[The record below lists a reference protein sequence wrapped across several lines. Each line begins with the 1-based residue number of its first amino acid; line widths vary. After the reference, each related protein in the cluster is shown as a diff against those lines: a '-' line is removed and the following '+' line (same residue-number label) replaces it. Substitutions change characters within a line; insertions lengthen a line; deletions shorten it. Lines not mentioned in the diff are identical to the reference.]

1 MQSGHSWNPVSRK
14 QNCMDG
20 DLICLVS
27 LDLRKEQLSLSRLAL
42 LFLITK
48 VLRMIMF
55 VVYHVGSGIQLSGL
69 SEADHL

>member
-1 MQSGHSWNPVSRK
+1 
-14 QNCMDG
+14 MDG